1 MLEASG
7 LKYRDPCT
15 PPDGILPSKDN
26 LLLFEESEI
35 TGSHILSMAHQLQ
48 GGDEPDGCNVLHWRE
63 ILLRYGTSSTRLC
76 DTVAGLCHCLCN
88 SIVSWDSIRAL
99 VANCLIAL
107 DKCPGIRPVRIGE
120 TLCRGIGK
128 AVCTAAHLDAAFVC
142 GSDQLC
148 VARQA
153 ILRDHSWYV

>member
-1 MLEASG
+1 
-7 LKYRDPCT
+7 
-15 PPDGILPSKDN
+15 
-26 LLLFEESEI
+26 
-35 TGSHILSMAHQLQ
+35 MAHQLQ

-148 VARQA
+148 VAHQA